1 MISPTD
7 LIVQSGPGLDMQ
19 WTITDDDCIVIR
31 VKRPQGPAGGIQRL
45 TAPKDSSWSSS
56 ESCGDSFNKI
66 TFSSR
71 LDVNRPSSS
80 TTDDRLQSTQRRIT
94 RKWGKLQSETH
105 KQPRPKHVENFF
117 GTSKYKSAGQFSYVS
132 LENARTKA
140 YQQQIPFYAVYLS
153 RTFKCYLQQTRSS
166 IPTIRD
172 EDCRKRLVAQ
182 YHPGYHSL
190 DVQERNTICRRF
202 RGYLE
207 EGTAYNL
214 ISKDNE
220 GFLFFADWT
229 CSVEEYV

>member
-7 LIVQSGPGLDMQ
+7 LVVQSGPDLDIQ
-19 WTITDDDCIVIR
+19 WTITDDECIVIR

-45 TAPKDSSWSSS
+45 AAPKDSSWSSS

-71 LDVNRPSSS
+71 SDANRPSSS
-80 TTDDRLQSTQRRIT
+80 ATEDRLSSTQRRIT
-94 RKWGKLQSETH
+94 RKWERLQLEPHEQSW
-105 KQPRPKHVENFF
+105 PKYAEKFF

-140 YQQQIPFYAVYLS
+140 YRQQIPFHKVHLS
-153 RTFKCYLQQTRSS
+153 RTFQRCLQQTRRS

-172 EDCRKRLVAQ
+172 EDCRKRLVAE
-182 YHPGYHSL
+182 YHPDYHSL

-207 EGTAYNL
+207 EGRAYDL
-214 ISKDNE
+214 ISEGNE

-229 CSVEEYV
+229 CSADEYV